1 MKHRIGFNRLSRK
14 SSHRKALLRN
24 MVTSLFD
31 HERITTTKAKA
42 LEARRLAEKMITRG
56 KADSVHNR
64 RMIARR
70 IWDKGI
76 VNKLFTV
83 IGPRFVNRNGGY
95 TRILK
100 IGNRQGD
107 AAEMVILELLAEED
121 APVKEKKAKKAPAK
135 KAAPKAEVKE
145 EVVEEKAAEE
155 TVEAP
160 VEAEAAVE
168 TEEKAE
174 DAASEEKPAD
184 A

>member
-14 SSHRKALLRN
+14 TSHRKALLRN
-24 MVTSLFD
+24 MVTSLFE

-42 LEARRLAEKMITRG
+42 LETRRIAEKMITRA

-107 AAEMVILELLAEED
+107 AAEMVILELLTEEA
-121 APVKEKKAKKAPAK
+121 APAKEKKTKKAAPAK
-135 KAAPKAEVKE
+135 KAAPKADAKE
-145 EVVEEKAAEE
+145 QAVEEKAVEE
-155 TVEAP
+155 TAEAP
-160 VEAEAAVE
+160 VEAAASVE
-168 TEEKAE
+168 PEEKA
-174 DAASEEKPAD
+174 DSAAEEKPDD